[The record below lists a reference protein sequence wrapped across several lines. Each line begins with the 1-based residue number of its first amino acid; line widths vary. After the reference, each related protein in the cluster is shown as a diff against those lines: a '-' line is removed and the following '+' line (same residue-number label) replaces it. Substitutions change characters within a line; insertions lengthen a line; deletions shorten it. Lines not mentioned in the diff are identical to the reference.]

1 MAGINAARGLRGQAP
16 WVPDRSEAY
25 LGVLLDDLCGHE
37 HREPYRMF
45 TSRAEHRLVL
55 GVDSARERL
64 MAEGHRLGLVPAA
77 AFHVEQARWR
87 RRDVARRALESARLN
102 PDRRTRAAVRAAAG
116 VDIASPTT
124 WARLLRRQDVDWQAL
139 AGRLPQLADLSPG
152 DRRVVVGELRYDGY
166 RQRHERERARVKR
179 LTRRPLP
186 PDLEPR
192 VIPGLSREVVEALIR
207 ERPRSLAEAE
217 RLPGMTPAAL
227 AILAGWLSRE
237 GSGRG

>member
-1 MAGINAARGLRGQAP
+1 
-16 WVPDRSEAY
+16 
-25 LGVLLDDLCGHE
+25 
-37 HREPYRMF
+37 
-45 TSRAEHRLVL
+45 
-55 GVDSARERL
+55 
-64 MAEGHRLGLVPAA
+64 
-77 AFHVEQARWR
+77 
-87 RRDVARRALESARLN
+87 
-102 PDRRTRAAVRAAAG
+102 
-116 VDIASPTT
+116 
-124 WARLLRRQDVDWQAL
+124 VDWQAL